1 MMMTLRKYSTIW
13 ILLGILILIFLSGYG
28 LDYSALNNFSPSM
41 VIDTVKGLLKPDW
54 SYFFDGSGEDV
65 FSLMILTIAIAFVG
79 TLIGTIFAFGQDI
92 RLFQRLLKLFW
103 IYYAVFLS

>member
-1 MMMTLRKYSTIW
+1 MIGTLRKYSTIW
-13 ILLGILILIFLSGYG
+13 ILLCLILLIILSGYG

-41 VIDTVKGLLKPDW
+41 VIDTVRGLLKPDW

-79 TLIGTIFAFGQDI
+79 TAIGTILA
-92 RLFQRLLKLFW
+92 LPMVKK
-103 IYYAVFLS
+103 YASTKDH